1 MAIRQGESL
10 SRALSPDDVGSA
22 KELAANTVRLP
33 PCLLLARPPQR
44 RRYFARRTRRPPD
57 GPDIMPFLPATRWLA
72 LALGAAAGCWLLL
85 AAACPSLPLRRPSP
99 SHDAVAAA
107 DTLRRGF
114 PHCRAQ
120 EGRNCLPRRPCGLS
134 THPLAHAP
142 THHPPAP
149 ALLLPAYPL
158 SSLANHI
165 VPTNPLPSTSYHQ
178 HQQHHHTPCSPPTN
192 FSLRP

>member
-1 MAIRQGESL
+1 MPIRQGESP

-33 PCLLLARPPQR
+33 PCLFLARPPQR
-44 RRYFARRTRRPPD
+44 RRYSARRTRRPPD

-72 LALGAAAGCWLLL
+72 LAFGAAGCCCCCCCCGWVL

-99 SHDAVAAA
+99 SHDAVDAV

-142 THHPPAP
+142 THHP
-149 ALLLPAYPL
+149 LTTHSLLPSCLPILL
-158 SSLANHI
+158 SPSPHLQTITATTT
-165 VPTNPLPSTSYHQ
+165 PT
-178 HQQHHHTPCSPPTN
+178 PTH
-192 FSLRP
+192 